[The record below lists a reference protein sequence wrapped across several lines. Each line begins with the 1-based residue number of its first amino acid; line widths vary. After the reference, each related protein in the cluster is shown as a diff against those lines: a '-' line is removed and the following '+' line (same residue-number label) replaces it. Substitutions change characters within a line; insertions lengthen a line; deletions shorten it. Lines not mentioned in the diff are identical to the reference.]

1 MAKKLNEK
9 KSKLHIDNIYLT
21 KKFNEEYY
29 EAFQRFYEYV
39 LKSDKSDMDCNVIV
53 NIGIERCTEGMK
65 ENKKATMVIPK
76 DKDMKDYVSKISKGA
91 VFKEMKKKIRNQ
103 DYEKLHIASIWVVFG
118 MCIVLFFLKNLM
130 LNKFTVNEIVD
141 SVVAC
146 IAGGLAFQNFMI
158 KRRIINR
165 YQFGNFYMQLDAATL
180 IACIF
185 VKFISESN
193 FDVTYLMLVISFF
206 ITKKK
211 IKPQF
216 EQLI

>member
-1 MAKKLNEK
+1 MAKKSNEK

-53 NIGIERCTEGMK
+53 NIGIERCIEGMK

-146 IAGGLAFQNFMI
+146 IVGGLAFQNFMI

-165 YQFGNFYMQLDAATL
+165 YQFGSFYMQLDAATL

-185 VKFISESN
+185 VKFITESN